1 MTKKRVAI
9 IFIVVLLGL
18 FVMVM
23 TFDKLKEE
31 NVEIP
36 SRCST
41 LYLETAELMS
51 SGIRENVAAY
61 IQEKSEVFGLSA
73 EGGEQ
78 TKYTDDTGNIKFI
91 EQIFFGETGKS
102 ETEYYYSDGSV
113 FFISKSNFEY
123 EKPISVDSSAN
134 VNRIDIKKFILDE
147 NYQICEWYLNN
158 ELQTNSLD
166 TQELVNFLLN
176 LLNKNE

>member
-61 IQEKSEVFGLSA
+61 IQEKSEA
-73 EGGEQ
+73 
-78 TKYTDDTGNIKFI
+78 
-91 EQIFFGETGKS
+91 
-102 ETEYYYSDGSV
+102 
-113 FFISKSNFEY
+113 
-123 EKPISVDSSAN
+123 
-134 VNRIDIKKFILDE
+134 
-147 NYQICEWYLNN
+147 
-158 ELQTNSLD
+158 
-166 TQELVNFLLN
+166 
-176 LLNKNE
+176 